1 LEQMSTAALP
11 GPVRYLM
18 TQLHELWPGGAPDMI
33 EVGRLLMGLAA
44 DEEYFAPLI
53 AQMPAG
59 SPGLH
64 WLARPERGR
73 PPTIR
78 WPPIPLPAAGPWS

>member
-11 GPVRYLM
+11 GPVRHLM
-18 TQLHELWPGGAPDMI
+18 TQLDELRPGGAPDMI

-59 SPGLH
+59 SPGDPSQSH
-64 WLARPERGR
+64 R
-73 PPTIR
+73 
-78 WPPIPLPAAGPWS
+78 